1 MKNILSF
8 LSSLA
13 GLVFGAWSLI
23 LTVLCV
29 FYWQPVTFIKCF
41 LFYMIFSAVDDAILH
56 HTRYYIYY
64 HIPLISQRTFLQNRI
79 VSGDAGFFEKVQGI
93 IMYSFAMLFFDKL
106 HIITALI
113 VSTIIFVSALVCKD
127 IVPVLGTVLI
137 GVFLI
142 NNILPLY
149 ARICFA
155 SVEAKETKEIGS
167 FFLVLGGKIQ
177 RKWFFLNHL
186 IYLAFGVVFTLIIL
200 WLKNWVIVLILVPY
214 ILAFF
219 VLGWGNVYKRIN
231 DIFDSHKKAITFTII
246 YALFC
251 LVSPLI
257 YKYLPDLKNPVTG
270 VIDLISLL
278 LLFLPSKKEKVP
290 LWYKKSLKALE
301 SIKEK
306 FSDAVFDE
314 YFYNQLK
321 EKIKSAKRNVD
332 YAKYFESH
340 TVREWLYA
348 EINNIA
354 GDMIESGEH
363 HIYRGLLSPL
373 GKRILWYYNKSL
385 AKLVKLQAKDEN
397 GTLIDKDYAANQ
409 YKTMLGIIKDLG

>member
-1 MKNILSF
+1 MKNILSVV
-8 LSSLA
+8 LGLA
-13 GLVFGAWSLI
+13 GLVFGACPLI

-177 RKWFFLNHL
+177 RKWFFLNNL
-186 IYLAFGVVFTLIIL
+186 IYLAFFIAFFIIIFFL
-200 WLKNWVIVLILVPY
+200 RNWVMILILVPY
-214 ILAFF
+214 FLALFILH
-219 VLGWGNVYKRIN
+219 WGNVYKRIN
-231 DIFDSHKKAITFTII
+231 DIFDSHKLALTSTTVF
-246 YALFC
+246 ALFC

-257 YKYLPDLKNPVTG
+257 YKYLPNCENAVSVLVL
-270 VIDLISLL
+270 LIWLL
-278 LLFLPSKKEKVP
+278 LFFLPSKKEKVP

-348 EINNIA
+348 EINNMA

-385 AKLVKLQAKDEN
+385 AKLVKLQAKNEN
-397 GTLIDKDYAANQ
+397 GTLIDKDYASNQ

>member
-1 MKNILSF
+1 
-8 LSSLA
+8 
-13 GLVFGAWSLI
+13 
-23 LTVLCV
+23 
-29 FYWQPVTFIKCF
+29 
-41 LFYMIFSAVDDAILH
+41 MIFSAVNDAILH
-56 HTRYYIYY
+56 HTRYYIRRV
-64 HIPLISQRTFLQNRI
+64 PLSQRTLLQDRI
-79 VSGDAGFFEKVQGI
+79 ISGYAGFFEKVQGI
-93 IMYSFAMLFFDKL
+93 VVYSFAMLFLDKR
-106 HIITALI
+106 HMVNDLI
-113 VSTIIFVSALVCKD
+113 VSVVIFVSALVCKD
-127 IVPVLGTVLI
+127 IVPVFGTVLI

-142 NNILPLY
+142 NNIVPVY
-149 ARICFA
+149 SCMFDGMTQATA
-155 SVEAKETKEIGS
+155 AKETNS
-167 FFLVLGGKIQ
+167 FFLSLGGKIQ

-219 VLGWGNVYKRIN
+219 VLGCGNVYKRIN

-385 AKLVKLQAKDEN
+385 TKLVKLQAKDEN